1 MSKKKVTTREQ
12 IDSLLNHLQPALRTK
27 RKEAIEDFSAFF
39 VERRSDRPT
48 EKEVFKLF
56 IGAERQLGLL
66 AICGI
71 KSKRTGKLA
80 NAAVSGMK
88 LLAGL
93 LDPLAN
99 EIDSMLFRQV
109 FLGLENGYFGLLDLD
124 EHITEGNVE
133 AAQYIGKL
141 IQDSLKEPQD
151 SFALDVAVDESFDLS
166 VSKVCISGQAKKW
179 SVVDCMTPRT
189 QQSIRQ
195 AALYPP
201 GSPSTFAM
209 PPAEQQKLLIKKGI
223 VAKLSEWLLRRADKS
238 ELVQKGYIKPGNA
251 FGVPLSE
258 VARTDNIPDIVR
270 LLVDFTRPDIC
281 KLEGVF
287 RLSGIPI
294 NHYYSNPSARFP

>member
-39 VERRSDRPT
+39 FERRSDRPT
-48 EKEVFKLF
+48 EKEVFKLYV
-56 IGAERQLGLL
+56 GEEKRLGLL

-80 NAAVSGMK
+80 KAAVSGMK
-88 LLAGL
+88 LLAKL
-93 LDPLAN
+93 LNPLAN

-109 FLGLENGYFGLLDLD
+109 FLSLESGSFALLELD
-124 EHITEGNVE
+124 EHITEGNIE
-133 AAQYIGKL
+133 AANYIGKL
-141 IQDSLKEPQD
+141 IQDPNQALQEPRG
-151 SFALDVAVDESFDLS
+151 SFALDVAVDESFRLS

-209 PPAEQQKLLIKKGI
+209 PAEEQQKLLIKKGI
-223 VAKLSEWLLRRADKS
+223 IAKLSEWLLRRADKS
-238 ELVQKGYIKPGNA
+238 ELVQKGYIKPGNT

-258 VARTDNIPDIVR
+258 VARTDDVPDIVR
-270 LLVDFTRPDIC
+270 LLVDFIRPDIC

-294 NHYYSNPSARFP
+294 